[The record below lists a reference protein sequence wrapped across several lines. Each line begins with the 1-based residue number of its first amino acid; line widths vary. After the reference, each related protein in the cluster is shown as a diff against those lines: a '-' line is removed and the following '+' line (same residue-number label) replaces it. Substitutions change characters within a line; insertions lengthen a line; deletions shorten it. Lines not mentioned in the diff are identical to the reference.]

1 MLRHRNFRRL
11 HRVLALALLAAGL
24 AAGSA
29 SAQEGSGARRVRVQ
43 VQPGYPDIARQLR
56 LAGTVRVVVVIAPSG
71 VVRSTKVVGGHPVLV
86 QSALDALKKWRF
98 ESAGGETVQTVV
110 FNFSPG

>member
-1 MLRHRNFRRL
+1 MLSERNFRRL
-11 HRVLALALLAAGL
+11 TSTLALVVLALGLVSLA
-24 AAGSA
+24 A
-29 SAQEGSGARRVRVQ
+29 SAQNAPGARRVRVQ
-43 VQPGYPDIARQLR
+43 VQPGYPDIARQLH

-71 VVRSTKVVGGHPVLV
+71 VVRSAKVVGGHPVLV

-98 ESAGGETVQTVV
+98 DSAGAETVQTVV